1 MRGDF
6 HVHTTYS
13 DGKLNI
19 DEVLAFAKTKVDVVA
34 ITDHDEVDGS
44 VVAGDKAKEYGLELV
59 YGVEVSSY
67 NRGESVH
74 ILGYFKDVNDM
85 LKVRSFLKKQTEN
98 RRIRC
103 IVIKELLKEHYNL
116 DLNIEKLL
124 NRSCVT
130 RGSIAQQMLEQGLVS
145 TIKEAF
151 DKYIGENCKAYLP
164 STHFATVDAIKML
177 KEANAK
183 VFLAH
188 PVRFK
193 VNDPEEIIKMGVDGI
208 EAFYSTNTKED
219 DVKYLEL
226 AKKYNLDVSA
236 GSDFHHYDDYKHGD
250 IGCVYLE
257 GERLERF
264 LKFIKE

>member
-116 DLNIEKLL
+116 DLNIDKLL

-164 STHFATVDAIKML
+164 STHFATVDAIKII
-177 KEANAK
+177 
-183 VFLAH
+183 FL
-188 PVRFK
+188 
-193 VNDPEEIIKMGVDGI
+193 
-208 EAFYSTNTKED
+208 S
-219 DVKYLEL
+219 
-226 AKKYNLDVSA
+226 
-236 GSDFHHYDDYKHGD
+236 
-250 IGCVYLE
+250 
-257 GERLERF
+257 
-264 LKFIKE
+264 

>member
-44 VVAGDKAKEYGLELV
+44 VVAGDIAKEYGFVLV

-116 DLNIEKLL
+116 DLNIDKLL

-226 AKKYNLDVSA
+226 AKKYNLYVSA